1 MVGAEG
7 NIGKEGG
14 IITLVGGDA
23 LPHGDGEVGFPPFP
37 RVDLLGGF
45 MLRYL

>member
-1 MVGAEG
+1 MVGADG
-7 NIGKEGG
+7 KIGIEGG
-14 IITLVGGDA
+14 IITLGGGDA
-23 LPHGDGEVGFPPFP
+23 LPHGDGEVGFPRFP